1 MAYEKQIW
9 NQYDDLKTEEENI
22 ENGAVVTDNRMNHIE
37 EGIEAH
43 TNDLKNPHKVTAAQ
57 VGLGNV
63 PNYAAA
69 TEEEALAG
77 ECNDTVMT
85 PSLTKAAAKSYVT
98 KEDVGLSNVTNDEQ
112 ATKTEFNA
120 HTANKSNPHS
130 VTASQVGA
138 YSKTETDSKLALKA
152 NDSEVIHNT
161 GDETIAGKK
170 SFTDDMS
177 VSNLVV
183 TGKISTVNDIP
194 LTKVTNWNS
203 GWSGNAYYK
212 VRNGQVTLVF
222 QGVSTPAIAGAGSA
236 PFAVP
241 DLNFSVRTIV
251 TNGYIVSGGANYPTK
266 INFTGSSI
274 IISAL
279 DGTSIAAQTGGL
291 WLTTT
296 QEII

>member
-77 ECNDTVMT
+77 ESDDTIMT

-98 KEDVGLSNVTNDEQ
+98 KEDVGLSKVTNDEQ
-112 ATKTEFNA
+112 ATKAEFNA
-120 HTANKSNPHS
+120 HTANKSNPHG

-138 YSKTETDSKLALKA
+138 YSKTEADSKLALKA
-152 NDSEVIHNT
+152 NESEVVHNT
-161 GDETIAGKK
+161 GDETIAGNK
-170 SFTDDMS
+170 SFTNPISCPRSKTSLVSSNMSGISIYKDGNS
-177 VSNLVV
+177 VSIRLVGALTSAVSNGNLIGSIP
-183 TGKISTVNDIP
+183 TGYIPDVDWHYYCFGAGQLYRVLVRADGGLQASQDIP
-194 LTKVTNWNS
+194 S
-203 GWSGNAYYK
+203 GTAF
-212 VRNGQVTLVF
+212 R
-222 QGVSTPAIAGAGSA
+222 
-236 PFAVP
+236 
-241 DLNFSVRTIV
+241 DTI
-251 TNGYIVSGGANYPTK
+251 NYI
-266 INFTGSSI
+266 I
-274 IISAL
+274 
-279 DGTSIAAQTGGL
+279 
-291 WLTTT
+291 
-296 QEII
+296 

>member
-43 TNDLKNPHKVTAAQ
+43 TTDFKNPHKVTAAQ

-77 ECNDTVMT
+77 ESNDTVMT

-138 YSKTETDSKLALKA
+138 YSKTEADSKLALKA
-152 NDSEVIHNT
+152 NDSEVVHKT
-161 GDETIAGKK
+161 GSETIAGDK
-170 SFTDDMS
+170 
-177 VSNLVV
+177 
-183 TGKISTVNDIP
+183 
-194 LTKVTNWNS
+194 
-203 GWSGNAYYK
+203 
-212 VRNGQVTLVF
+212 
-222 QGVSTPAIAGAGSA
+222 
-236 PFAVP
+236 
-241 DLNFSVRTIV
+241 
-251 TNGYIVSGGANYPTK
+251 
-266 INFTGSSI
+266 NFTGSISYPRTKTTLISSNMSGVSI
-274 IISAL
+274 YKDGNSVSIRLVGAL
-279 DGTSIAAQTGGL
+279 TSTVSNGNLIGSIPTGYIPDIDWHFYCFGGSQMYRVLVRADGGL
-291 WLTTT
+291 QASQDIPSGTGFRDTINY
-296 QEII
+296 II

>member
-43 TNDLKNPHKVTAAQ
+43 TTDFKNPHKVTAAQ

-69 TEEEALAG
+69 TKEEALAG
-77 ECNDTVMT
+77 ESNGTIMT

-138 YSKTETDSKLALKA
+138 YSKTEADSKLALKA
-152 NDSEVIHNT
+152 NDAEVVHKT
-161 GDETIAGKK
+161 GNETIAGNK
-170 SFTDDMS
+170 SFSSIAITDTLTERTTTVDI
-177 VSNLVV
+177 
-183 TGKISTVNDIP
+183 TGFYTLTLTLRRTGNDVELISTRTTI
-194 LTKVTNWNS
+194 S
-203 GWSGNAYYK
+203 SAAGHGWK
-212 VRNGQVTLVF
+212 
-222 QGVSTPAIAGAGSA
+222 
-236 PFAVP
+236 
-241 DLNFSVRTIV
+241 DLLN
-251 TNGYIVSGGANYPTK
+251 K
-266 INFTGSSI
+266 
-274 IISAL
+274 
-279 DGTSIAAQTGGL
+279 
-291 WLTTT
+291 
-296 QEII
+296 